1 MKDDNNFNQRIRE
14 KFHDLSNAHKNLAE
28 YIISNSDKA
37 AFLTASR
44 LGSLV
49 GVSESTVIRFATS
62 LDYQGYPELQKD
74 LQESLRTKLN
84 LVSRFQD
91 TDAAQKTDCPVRTI
105 LNHDIDNLKKSMDKV
120 DVESFN
126 AAVDEIIKAPTIYIV
141 AQRSAHC
148 LAVFLAFYLE
158 MLGKDVRVVPHGI
171 SSIFEQ
177 FMSVRNEDLVI
188 GIGFPRY
195 TRKTIEGLDHAR
207 KQGATTMAITD
218 NIVSP
223 LAQLAEIALYVESD
237 LGSFIESLTAPL
249 SIINALVTAVG
260 RKQKNKTL
268 DILERLEE
276 VWDENDIFY
285 LAGKGKKV
293 D

>member
-1 MKDDNNFNQRIRE
+1 MTEKNFHHRIRE
-14 KFHDLSNAHKNLAE
+14 KFHDLSNAHKNIAE
-28 YIISNSDKA
+28 YILSNSDKA

-62 LDYQGYPELQKD
+62 LGYNGYPELQED
-74 LQESLRTKLN
+74 LRESLRTKLN
-84 LVSRFQD
+84 MVSRFQD
-91 TDAAQKTDCPVRTI
+91 TDAAQETDCPVRSI
-105 LNHDIDNLKKSMDKV
+105 LSHDMENLTKSMDEI
-120 DVESFN
+120 DIESFN
-126 AAVDEIIKAPTIYIV
+126 AAVDEIIKAPIIYVV

-177 FMSVRNEDLVI
+177 FMSVKKEDLVI

-195 TRKTIEGLDHAR
+195 TRKTIEGLEHAR

-276 VWDENDIFY
+276 VWEEHDIFY
-285 LAGKGKKV
+285 LSDKGKRE